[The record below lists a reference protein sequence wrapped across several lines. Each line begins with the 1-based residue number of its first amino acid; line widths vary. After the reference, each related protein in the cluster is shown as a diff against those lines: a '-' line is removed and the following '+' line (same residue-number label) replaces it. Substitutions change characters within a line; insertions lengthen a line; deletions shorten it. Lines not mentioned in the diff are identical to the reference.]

1 MTKLK
6 KFMRLLQ
13 LINQLYKSPPKNIEQ
28 IGNLLEVSSRSVYR
42 YLELLEISGFHV
54 KKNDKNKYYI
64 DNARDIPQMVFSE
77 EESEQINNAIS
88 LYCRDNKLLGSIR
101 TKLGIVSSAIL
112 SAEHINSAKLG
123 LIVATINE
131 GINAKKQIILKK
143 YQSINSQTISDRKVE
158 PISLDGN
165 YRTLTAYELS
175 SKTNKTFVIERVEA
189 VEITPVSFKHEKEH
203 LQLEK
208 DVFGFGTRTD
218 LKSFPVHLELSLK
231 AKVLLT
237 EEYPASTP
245 YIKKRS
251 NSETYIFKCT
261 INDPRPLMRFING
274 MPEAIKELKGHD
286 MIGER
291 C

>member
-54 KKNDKNKYYI
+54 KKNDKNQYYI

-101 TKLGIVSSAIL
+101 TKLGIVSPAIL

-123 LIVATINE
+123 LIVSTINE
-131 GINAKKQIILKK
+131 GMNAKKQIILKK

-158 PISLDGN
+158 PISIDGN

-189 VEITPVSFKHEKEH
+189 VEITPVSFKHQNEH
-203 LQLEK
+203 LQLER

-251 NSETYIFKCT
+251 NRETYIFKCT

-286 MIGER
+286 MIGEL

>member
-54 KKNDKNKYYI
+54 KKNDKNQYYI

-101 TKLGIVSSAIL
+101 TKLGIVSPAIL

-131 GINAKKQIILKK
+131 GMNAKKQIILKK

-189 VEITPVSFKHEKEH
+189 VEITAVSFKHEKEH
-203 LQLEK
+203 LQLER

-237 EEYPASTP
+237 EEYPASTR

>member
-1 MTKLK
+1 M
-6 KFMRLLQ
+6 
-13 LINQLYKSPPKNIEQ
+13 
-28 IGNLLEVSSRSVYR
+28 
-42 YLELLEISGFHV
+42 
-54 KKNDKNKYYI
+54 
-64 DNARDIPQMVFSE
+64 
-77 EESEQINNAIS
+77 
-88 LYCRDNKLLGSIR
+88 
-101 TKLGIVSSAIL
+101 
-112 SAEHINSAKLG
+112 
-123 LIVATINE
+123 
-131 GINAKKQIILKK
+131 NAKKQIILKK

-158 PISLDGN
+158 PISIDGN

-189 VEITPVSFKHEKEH
+189 VEITPVSFKHQNEH
-203 LQLEK
+203 LQLER

-251 NSETYIFKCT
+251 NRETYIFKCT

-286 MIGER
+286 MIGEL

>member
-54 KKNDKNKYYI
+54 KKNDKNQYYI

-175 SKTNKTFVIERVEA
+175 FKTNKTFVIERVEA

>member
-54 KKNDKNKYYI
+54 KKNDKNQYYI

-189 VEITPVSFKHEKEH
+189 VEITPISFKHEKEH
-203 LQLEK
+203 LQLER

-237 EEYPASTP
+237 EEYPASTR

-251 NSETYIFKCT
+251 NRETYIFKCT

>member
-54 KKNDKNKYYI
+54 KKNDKNQYYI

-101 TKLGIVSSAIL
+101 TKLGIVSPAIL

-123 LIVATINE
+123 LIVANINE
-131 GINAKKQIILKK
+131 GMNAKKQIILKK

-158 PISLDGN
+158 PISIDGN

-203 LQLEK
+203 LQLER

-251 NSETYIFKCT
+251 NRETYIFKCT